1 MTEIEQPRR
10 VPALVTYLEP
20 FRIIQGP
27 EADWQCSIE
36 DVNSANWNYAQL
48 HELVGGIDVGL
59 PEPYHLVMSLD
70 GALALPPIDKL
81 RSDQEA
87 VEFFNR
93 CLAALLL
100 GGVFCNS
107 ITLDNLQLGSI
118 IDWKYLRVHSPAHSG
133 INQFHDRI
141 RMKKA
146 SPMEAI
152 ALYKPRVV
160 TFDTLQ
166 NAAATGLSVL
176 SRIPELSAEFLLK
189 GVTGHA
195 RRDWGTALSN
205 LWIAV
210 EQLTQHLWRLH
221 VLTPEKDE
229 DDRIRGR
236 KDQLADVRTWTIAT
250 RHELLAQKGVVPKLL
265 LFHLANARRAR
276 NELAHTGKHPSKQ
289 ASEAA
294 FTSTCGLLELC
305 LDGEQLPFSSIDL
318 ENLSISDPFSPIDSG
333 PLEPEFWMEIPKLP
347 GEQELELEEVN
358 LRKNER

>member
-1 MTEIEQPRR
+1 MTEIEHPRR

-27 EADWQCSIE
+27 EDSWQCSIE
-36 DVNSANWNYAQL
+36 DVNSANWNYVQL

-59 PEPYHLVMSLD
+59 PPPYHLVMSLD
-70 GALALPPIDKL
+70 GALAIPPIDKL

-133 INQFHDRI
+133 INQFHHRI

-166 NAAATGLSVL
+166 NAATVGLGVL

-205 LWIAV
+205 LWVAV
-210 EQLTQHLWRLH
+210 EQLTQHLWTLH
-221 VLTPEKDE
+221 VVSQEKDE
-229 DDRIRGR
+229 EHRIPGR
-236 KDQLADVRTWTIAT
+236 KDQLADVRTWTIAA
-250 RHELLAQKGVVPKLL
+250 RHELLAQKGVVSKLL
-265 LFHLANARRAR
+265 LSHLANARRAR
-276 NELAHTGKHPSKQ
+276 NELAHTGKHPSKR
-289 ASEAA
+289 ASESAY
-294 FTSTCGLLELC
+294 SSICGLLELC
-305 LDGEQLPFSSIDL
+305 LDGEQLPFLSIDL
-318 ENLSISDPFSPIDSG
+318 ENHSISDPFSPIDNSS
-333 PLEPEFWMEIPKLP
+333 LKPEFWMEIPKLP
-347 GEQELELEEVN
+347 GEHELELDEAK
-358 LRKNER
+358 RRSRER

>member
-1 MTEIEQPRR
+1 MSENESPRR

-27 EADWQCSIE
+27 EANWQCNIE
-36 DVNSANWNYAQL
+36 DVNANNWNYVQL

-59 PEPYHLVMSLD
+59 APPYHLIVTLD
-70 GALALPPIDKL
+70 GALALPPIPKL

-93 CLAALLL
+93 CLAAFLL

-107 ITLDNLQLGSI
+107 ITLDNLQFGSI
-118 IDWKYLRVHSPAHSG
+118 IDWKYLRVHSLAHSG

-160 TFDTLQ
+160 TFATLQ
-166 NAAATGLSVL
+166 AAAAAGISAL

-189 GVTGHA
+189 GVTGFA

-210 EQLTQHLWRLH
+210 EQLTNHLWTLH
-221 VLTPEKDE
+221 VINPEKGE
-229 DDRIRGR
+229 DDRIPGR
-236 KDQLADVRTWTIAT
+236 KDQLTDART
-250 RHELLAQKGVVPKLL
+250 
-265 LFHLANARRAR
+265 
-276 NELAHTGKHPSKQ
+276 
-289 ASEAA
+289 
-294 FTSTCGLLELC
+294 
-305 LDGEQLPFSSIDL
+305 
-318 ENLSISDPFSPIDSG
+318 
-333 PLEPEFWMEIPKLP
+333 
-347 GEQELELEEVN
+347 
-358 LRKNER
+358 